1 MKKTHIPASPFYM
14 YLTAIPLIIILVL
27 SIISNSSSEG
37 LLKLY
42 PLILATAAA
51 IIFIL
56 VYLFRYITVS
66 VEEIKIFGLFSSRDK
81 AIINKGKTLIMTET
95 KKGVRLLT
103 LFGNDGE
110 RPMLDWTQGEDY
122 VPVDINLFRERIYG
136 GKGSFS
142 KILKFFDVNEEIYL
156 YGAGYIGKKTIAAL
170 TRMDLIPDGVIVSKD
185 YKNMENLEGL
195 KIFELS
201 EIDDLKHNH
210 MGIIISV
217 GKNLRDEIKAIL
229 EEARIANFIY
239 SEVL

>member
-56 VYLFRYITVS
+56 VYLLRYITVS

-142 KILKFFDVNEEIYL
+142 KILKFFDVNEEDIERILTEEEYTVEYPDFTVTRITGEVAKDIKIYF
-156 YGAGYIGKKTIAAL
+156 KETI
-170 TRMDLIPDGVIVSKD
+170 
-185 YKNMENLEGL
+185 
-195 KIFELS
+195 
-201 EIDDLKHNH
+201 
-210 MGIIISV
+210 
-217 GKNLRDEIKAIL
+217 
-229 EEARIANFIY
+229 
-239 SEVL
+239 